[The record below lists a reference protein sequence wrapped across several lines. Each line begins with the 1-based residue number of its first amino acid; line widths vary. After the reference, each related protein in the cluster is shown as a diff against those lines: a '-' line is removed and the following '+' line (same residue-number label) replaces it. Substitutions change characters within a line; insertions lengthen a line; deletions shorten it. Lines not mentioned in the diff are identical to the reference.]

1 MAKRMEKLNKIRT
14 AHIWANPRRCTACWK
29 CVDACPKQVIN
40 KIDLLWHKHVT
51 IKNAAGCIGCKKCI
65 QACPNG
71 VFSEKISGL
80 LKNHS
85 VKKRNQ
91 SAEHAM
97 KISQKKS
104 FDMRKFVSVGLF
116 FTLTSLVITGILI
129 QTFELFENEFPA
141 HFCTAVHVLTG
152 FVFTVFSIFHI
163 VLNWRS
169 LKRYIKKTDET
180 NISKESVVA
189 LFLTVIII
197 VIVYLLAGSLF

>member
-1 MAKRMEKLNKIRT
+1 
-14 AHIWANPRRCTACWK
+14 
-29 CVDACPKQVIN
+29 
-40 KIDLLWHKHVT
+40 
-51 IKNAAGCIGCKKCI
+51 
-65 QACPNG
+65 
-71 VFSEKISGL
+71 
-80 LKNHS
+80 
-85 VKKRNQ
+85 
-91 SAEHAM
+91 M

-141 HFCTAVHVLTG
+141 HFCTVVHVLTG

-169 LKRYIKKTDET
+169 LKRYVKKTGET
-180 NISKESVVA
+180 NISKEAVVA
-189 LFLTVIII
+189 LLLTVIIV